1 MLPRALPT
9 NALIQVNTMT
19 SNIYAKRYLTHTF
32 IAVALASA
40 LSACEKKTETAE
52 APADIPV
59 ISGDS
64 VKFAKNSLLKQ
75 RLITA
80 PVVSS
85 RENMLSLPA
94 RLAWDEDHTARITSP
109 VAGHLTDVMVQVGEQ
124 VKANQA
130 LAHLSSPDL
139 GGAQADVERARSDL
153 LQAERNLARNK
164 DLAAAGIIAAKDLE
178 QAQSDLS
185 RIKAEAMRAEV
196 RLKSLGG
203 SINVDQRFTIKSP
216 ISGIVVA
223 RNTNPGMEW
232 RPDTASQPLFIVS
245 DPSYLWCWIDA
256 PEQAIGALHQG
267 LKVRLHSSAWPNETF
282 EGEIDFI
289 EDALDPVSHTLKAR
303 AKVRNTALKLKSEM
317 YMTAEFSNSAQETLD
332 IPVKA
337 AFLKDASKI
346 VFVKTE
352 DGVFTRREIK
362 PVASNDE
369 WISIADGLNKGD
381 QVVVDG
387 ALYLEKLI
395 EEDRTPQTEKPL
407 EKSANNSAGKPGNAS
422 MKDAHHD

>member
-1 MLPRALPT
+1 M
-9 NALIQVNTMT
+9 NIMT
-19 SNIYAKRYLTHTF
+19 SNIFAKRYLTHTL
-32 IAVALASA
+32 IAVALASS
-40 LSACEKKTETAE
+40 LSACEQKTETAE
-52 APADIPV
+52 TPADIPV

-64 VKFAKNSLLKQ
+64 VKFAKDSLLKQ

-85 RENMLSLPA
+85 KDNMLSLPA
-94 RLAWDEDHTARITSP
+94 RLTWDEDHTARITSP
-109 VAGHLTDVMVQVGEQ
+109 VAGHLTDVMAQVGEQ

-139 GGAQADVERARSDL
+139 GAAQADVERARSDL

-164 DLAAAGIIAAKDLE
+164 DLASAGIIAAKELE
-178 QAQSDLS
+178 QAQADLS

-203 SINVDQRFTIKSP
+203 SINVDQRFTVKSP
-216 ISGIVVA
+216 INGIVVA

-245 DPSYLWCWIDA
+245 DPGYLWCWIDA

-267 LKVRLHSSAWPNETF
+267 MTVKLHSSAWPNETF

-303 AKVRNTALKLKSEM
+303 AKVRNSTLKLKAEM
-317 YMTAEFSNSAQETLD
+317 YVTTEFSNSAQVTLD

-337 AFLKDASKI
+337 AFLKDEAKM
-346 VFVKTE
+346 VFVKTA
-352 DGVFTRREIK
+352 DGVFTRKEIK

-369 WISIADGLNKGD
+369 WISIAEGLNKGD

-407 EKSANNSAGKPGNAS
+407 GNSTQKNTAKPDNAPV
-422 MKDAHHD
+422 KEAHHD

>member
-1 MLPRALPT
+1 M
-9 NALIQVNTMT
+9 NIMT
-19 SNIYAKRYLTHTF
+19 SNIFAKRYLTHTL
-32 IAVALASA
+32 IAVALASS
-40 LSACEKKTETAE
+40 LSACEQKTETAE
-52 APADIPV
+52 KPADIPV

-64 VKFAKNSLLKQ
+64 VKFAKDSLLKQ

-85 RENMLSLPA
+85 KDNMLSLPA
-94 RLAWDEDHTARITSP
+94 RLTWDEDHTARITSP
-109 VAGHLTDVMVQVGEQ
+109 VAGHLTDVMAQVGEQ
-124 VKANQA
+124 VKVNQA

-139 GGAQADVERARSDL
+139 GAAQADVERARSDL

-164 DLAAAGIIAAKDLE
+164 DLASAGIIAAKELE

-216 ISGIVVA
+216 INGIVVA

-245 DPSYLWCWIDA
+245 DPGYLWCWIDA

-267 LKVRLHSSAWPNETF
+267 MTVKLHSSAWPNETF

-303 AKVRNTALKLKSEM
+303 AKVRNSTLKLKAEM
-317 YMTAEFSNSAQETLD
+317 YVTAEFSNAAQETLD

-337 AFLKDASKI
+337 AFLKDAAKM
-346 VFVKTE
+346 VFVKTA
-352 DGVFTRREIK
+352 DGVFTRKEIK
-362 PVASNDE
+362 PVASNEE
-369 WISIADGLNKGD
+369 WISIAEGLNKGD

-407 EKSANNSAGKPGNAS
+407 GSTTQKNTAKPEHAAV
-422 MKDAHHD
+422 KEAHHD

>member
-1 MLPRALPT
+1 
-9 NALIQVNTMT
+9 MT
-19 SNIYAKRYLTHTF
+19 SNIFTKRYLTHTF
-32 IAVALASA
+32 IAVALASS
-40 LSACEKKTETAE
+40 LGACEQKSETAE
-52 APADIPV
+52 TPADIPV
-59 ISGDS
+59 ISGNS
-64 VKFAKNSLLKQ
+64 VKFAEHSLLKQ

-85 RENMLSLPA
+85 KDNMLSLPA
-94 RLAWDEDHTARITSP
+94 RLTWDEDHTARITSP
-109 VAGHLTDVMVQVGEQ
+109 VAGHLTDVMAQVGEH
-124 VKANQA
+124 VKVNQA

-139 GGAQADVERARSDL
+139 GAAQADVERARSDL

-164 DLAAAGIIAAKDLE
+164 DLAAAGIIAAKELE

-185 RIKAEAMRAEV
+185 RIKAEAMRADV

-216 ISGIVVA
+216 INGIVVE

-232 RPDTASQPLFIVS
+232 RPDTANQPLFIVS
-245 DPSYLWCWIDA
+245 DPGYLWCWIDA

-267 LKVRLHSSAWPNETF
+267 MKVTLHSSAWPNETF

-303 AKVRNTALKLKSEM
+303 AKVRNTALKLKAEM
-317 YMTAEFSNSAQETLD
+317 YVTAEFSNSAQETLD

-337 AFLKDASKI
+337 AFLKDASKM
-346 VFVKTE
+346 VFVSTD
-352 DGVFTRREIK
+352 DGVFTRREIQ
-362 PVASNDE
+362 PVAANDE
-369 WISIADGLNKGD
+369 WISIAEGLKKGD

-395 EEDRTPQTEKPL
+395 EEDRTPHP
-407 EKSANNSAGKPGNAS
+407 GKPHEDTTPNSPENKGHAS
-422 MKDAHHD
+422 MKGVQHD

>member
-1 MLPRALPT
+1 M
-9 NALIQVNTMT
+9 NIMT
-19 SNIYAKRYLTHTF
+19 SHIFAKRYLTHTF
-32 IAVALASA
+32 IAVALASS
-40 LSACEKKTETAE
+40 LSACDQKSETAE
-52 APADIPV
+52 TPADMPV

-64 VKFAKNSLLKQ
+64 VKFAKDSLLKQ

-85 RENMLSLPA
+85 KDNMLSLPA
-94 RLAWDEDHTARITSP
+94 RLTWDEDHTARITSP
-109 VAGHLTDVMVQVGEQ
+109 VAGHLTDVMTQVGEQ

-139 GGAQADVERARSDL
+139 GAAQADVERARSDL

-164 DLAAAGIIAAKDLE
+164 DLASAGIIAAKELE

-203 SINVDQRFTIKSP
+203 SVNVDQRFTIKSP
-216 ISGIVVA
+216 INGIVVA

-245 DPSYLWCWIDA
+245 DPGYLWCWIDA
-256 PEQAIGALHQG
+256 PEQAIGALHKG
-267 LKVRLHSSAWPNETF
+267 MTVKLHSSAWPNEIF

-303 AKVRNTALKLKSEM
+303 AKVRNSTLKLKAEM
-317 YMTAEFSNSAQETLD
+317 YVTAEFSNSAQETLD

-337 AFLKDASKI
+337 AFLKDAAKM
-346 VFVKTE
+346 VFVKTA
-352 DGVFTRREIK
+352 DGVFTRKEIK

-369 WISIADGLNKGD
+369 WISIAEGLNKGD

-407 EKSANNSAGKPGNAS
+407 GNSTQKITAKPDNTPV
-422 MKDAHHD
+422 KEAHHD